1 MSVFILQM
9 ILILFSDRRI
19 RRRTH
24 VPNNFRQSSTE
35 KYIGI
40 IANLVWLLAI
50 GFSIF
55 LPLLFESMWF
65 YIGFVVFIL
74 GTLLLSLATYSFI
87 TAPPDKLIQKGVYR
101 ISRNPMY
108 LATFLI
114 LLSAGV
120 SSASFILIILS
131 VIIFICL
138 YYEALVEE
146 RYCSKIYKDIYKE
159 YKDRVPRWLGLPK

>member
-1 MSVFILQM
+1 MFRTILDNLQLRN
-9 ILILFSDRRI
+9 IL
-19 RRRTH
+19 
-24 VPNNFRQSSTE
+24 V
-35 KYIGI
+35 
-40 IANLVWLLAI
+40 LAI

-87 TAPPDKLIQKGVYR
+87 TAPPDELIQKGVYG

-146 RYCSKIYKDIYKE
+146 RYCSKI
-159 YKDRVPRWLGLPK
+159 